1 MSDEEITAGEAAR
14 IAGVSRQRINQ
25 LAEAGR
31 LGRQV
36 AGRYWVFTRAE
47 IEAYTAQPKRKG
59 GRPKARRDGRTAPAG
74 VVDPTPGTSLPNQGP
89 AGDGAPRGHGL

>member
-31 LGRQV
+31 IGRQV

-47 IEAYTAQPKRKG
+47 IEAYKAKPKSKG
-59 GRPKARRDGRTAPAG
+59 GRPKARAGTLTPA
-74 VVDPTPGTSLPNQGP
+74 DP
-89 AGDGAPRGHGL
+89 AFVRGNSRLFVN

>member
-31 LGRQV
+31 IGRQV

-47 IEAYTAQPKRKG
+47 IEAFKAQPKSKG
-59 GRPKARRDGRTAPAG
+59 GRPKSNAPSLSRPAG
-74 VVDPTPGTSLPNQGP
+74 ATGT
-89 AGDGAPRGHGL
+89 